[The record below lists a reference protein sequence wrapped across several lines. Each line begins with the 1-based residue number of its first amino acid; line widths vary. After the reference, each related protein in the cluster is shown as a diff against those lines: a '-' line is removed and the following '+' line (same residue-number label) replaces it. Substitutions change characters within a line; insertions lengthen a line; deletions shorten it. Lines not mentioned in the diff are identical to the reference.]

1 MKIQFGAFG
10 LAAVLIAGCTPA
22 MTDADI
28 EANLHSATASAPRE
42 GVDPAAVTVTNR
54 VRTQVKHTWT
64 AGVGGKSYACDVDD
78 QFAWP
83 SCTPQA

>member
-1 MKIQFGAFG
+1 MRLFLGA
-10 LAAVLIAGCTPA
+10 LVATAVIAGCTPA

-28 EANLHSATASAPRE
+28 EAKLQAATATALGVE
-42 GVDPAAVTVTNR
+42 VDPASVTVTNR

-83 SCTPQA
+83 SCTPTA

>member
-1 MKIQFGAFG
+1 MRIILAT
-10 LAAVLIAGCTPA
+10 LAAAAGMAGCTPA

-28 EANLHSATASAPRE
+28 EAKLKSATAAALGGS
-42 GVDPAAVTVTNR
+42 VDPASVTVTDR

-64 AGVGGKSYACDVDD
+64 AGVDGKSYACDVDD

-83 SCTPQA
+83 SCTPAA